1 MNILKF
7 FKVFKKKDYN
17 PDYNPD
23 YDYAFAF
30 DYGDESSYESIYKN
44 NKDIAAFTVESNAYK
59 PIKAYLNDAG
69 WDLCSRQNIILTPH
83 DIFTIDT
90 GVHVDIP
97 NGYFGLVL
105 PRSSIS
111 NRGILVFTGVID
123 SGYKGSVKINIMN
136 LKNEPQVSIK
146 KGDRVAQLILMPYY
160 YDTIINGIHQ
170 YKRYK
175 RGYNGFGSSGKA

>member
-7 FKVFKKKDYN
+7 FKVFKKKDY
-17 PDYNPD
+17 
-23 YDYAFAF
+23 DYAFAF
-30 DYGDESSYESIYKN
+30 DYGDEASYENIYKN

-69 WDLCSRQNIILTPH
+69 WDLCSKQDIILTPY

-90 GVHVDIP
+90 GVHIDIP

-111 NRGILVFTGVID
+111 NKGILVFTGVID

-146 KGDRVAQLILMPYY
+146 KGDRVGQLILMPYY
-160 YDTIINGIHQ
+160 YDTIINGIHL
-170 YKRYK
+170 YKKYK
-175 RGYNGFGSSGKA
+175 RGYNGFGSSGRG